1 LKTDIEIA
9 REAELR
15 TIETIAAKLGIS
27 DEYLEHYGKFK
38 GKVNLSI
45 NREKLKDHN
54 NGKLI
59 LVSAITPT
67 PAGEGKTTTT
77 IGLSD
82 AMALLGHKTT
92 TCIREPSL
100 GPCFG
105 MKGGGAGGGFS
116 QVIPMEDINL
126 HFNGDFHAITSA
138 HNLLAASL
146 DNHLHHGNKL
156 NIDHRRIVWNRV
168 LDLNDR
174 ALRQAVVGLGGP
186 SNSIPRQDTF
196 SITAASEIM
205 AIFCLSNDINDLR
218 KNIASIIV
226 AYNHD
231 GEPITAA
238 DLNVE
243 GAMTALLKD
252 AINPNLVQTLEG
264 NPVFIHG
271 GPFANIAHGC
281 NSIAATKL
289 ALKLAD
295 YTITEAGFGSDL
307 GAEKFFDIK
316 CRKANLTPNAVVL
329 VATLQSLKSH
339 GGVPL
344 DKIREENV
352 DAVSEGTENL
362 KKHIENIHQF
372 GLPVV
377 VAINQFTHDTEQEI
391 SMVKEKCDYLGVD
404 VVICSHWRD
413 GGKGAIDLAK
423 AVVDLSENHK
433 TDFNFLY
440 PDDMS
445 LWNKMKTIATSMYG
459 ANNIMADKDVRTE
472 IKRLEDQ
479 GFGQLP
485 VCMAKTPASLSTD
498 PRLKGRPTGFDVPIR
513 EVRLSSGAGF
523 IVALTGD
530 VITMPGLPKTP
541 AAENIDVDDKGLIQG
556 LF

>member
-1 LKTDIEIA
+1 MRTDIEIA

-174 ALRQAVVGLGGP
+174 ALRQVVVGLGGP

-252 AINPNLVQTLEG
+252 AINPNLAQTLEG

-459 ANNIMADKDVRTE
+459 ANNIMANKDVRTE